1 MDKTTQ
7 DGIWY
12 QLTPAM
18 DKYNVKAS
26 RGWIKK
32 LIIRV
37 CQKLGV
43 TRESLGIFAGARA
56 TMYFD
61 GTWSNVRFD
70 AIGHLAE
77 KGTDILFVEKMP
89 IVEVLT
95 EYADKYGVALVNT
108 IGNLTEY
115 GKDLM
120 RAIEASGGHAA
131 ILTDYED
138 YGLLIVASVLRS
150 GVNIPRIGI
159 DEKTLEY
166 FGLSR
171 DALSIRSKGRLKNYD
186 FLDEFDDDVI
196 DKQFVRTRRVE
207 LDAVLTAV
215 GSERFWEYIMQ
226 KLIELF
232 PKRDYNRAISMPA
245 NEILYPETLQKF
257 LVFINSFVEEKI
269 LKDEHKKIED
279 SLSNLKD
286 EMIDVRAKSKEIE
299 EQLQSLVSN
308 NEDMKLMIP
317 KIEELFKAL
326 SKIENTKK

>member
-56 TMYFD
+56 TMCFD

-70 AIGHLAE
+70 AIGDLAE

-150 GVNIPRIGI
+150 GVDIPRIGI

-166 FGLSR
+166 FGLAR
-171 DALSIRSKGRLKNYD
+171 DALSIRSKCRLKNYD
-186 FLDEFDDDVI
+186 FLDKFDDDVI

-215 GSERFWEYIMQ
+215 GTERFWEYIMH
-226 KLIELF
+226 KLTELF

-257 LVFINSFVEEKI
+257 LVFINSFVDEKI

-279 SLSNLKD
+279 SLSNVKG

-308 NEDMKLMIP
+308 NEDMKLMLHE
-317 KIEELFKAL
+317 IEELFKAL

>member
-89 IVEVLT
+89 IAEVLT

-150 GVNIPRIGI
+150 GVDIPRIGI

-171 DALSIRSKGRLKNYD
+171 DELSIRSKCHLKNYD
-186 FLDEFDDDVI
+186 FLDKFDDDVI

-257 LVFINSFVEEKI
+257 LVFINSFVDEI
-269 LKDEHKKIED
+269 LKDEDKKIEN
-279 SLSNLKD
+279 SLSNVRG

>member
-1 MDKTTQ
+1 
-7 DGIWY
+7 
-12 QLTPAM
+12 M

-32 LIIRV
+32 LIIKV

-56 TMYFD
+56 TMYFN

-70 AIGHLAE
+70 AIGALAE
-77 KGTDILFVEKMP
+77 KGTDILFIEKMP

-95 EYADKYGVALVNT
+95 EHADKYGVALVNT

-150 GVNIPRIGI
+150 GVDIPRIGV

-171 DALSIRSKGRLKNYD
+171 DALSIRSKCRLKNYD
-186 FLDEFDDDVI
+186 FLDNFDDDVI

-215 GSERFWEYIMQ
+215 GSKRFWEYIMH

-257 LVFINSFVEEKI
+257 LVSINSLVDEI

-279 SLSNLKD
+279 SLSNVKG
-286 EMIDVRAKSKEIE
+286 EMIDVNAKSKEIE
-299 EQLQSLVSN
+299 EQL
-308 NEDMKLMIP
+308 
-317 KIEELFKAL
+317 
-326 SKIENTKK
+326 